1 MTTGEDKDPFD
12 GETAAENEA
21 QRAGEPR
28 EEIEDE
34 TTEKEIVVPPG
45 EVVRPGEVI
54 PPPAE
59 KIAGADEERFED
71 EGGSPRGK
79 Y

>member
-1 MTTGEDKDPFD
+1 MKGQERDPFD
-12 GETAAENEA
+12 DETAAENEA
-21 QRAGEPR
+21 QRAGERP

-45 EVVRPGEVI
+45 EVVRPGEVV
-54 PPPAE
+54 PPPDE

-71 EGGSPRGK
+71 EGGSARS
-79 Y
+79 